1 MRSPQ
6 PFEHGSFFHLELSMG
21 GTHAPWIPAGASW
34 FGTAR
39 DALRAIVQDS
49 RGPRIRR
56 LLLPTY
62 YCHDV
67 TDALRDSLDID
78 FYPDGP
84 RDEPHTLELRDDEAA
99 IAVDYFGAPHH
110 LEVVGGTMI
119 RDATHDPLLPHPGD
133 RLADFVIASLRKT
146 LPVPDGA
153 LVWSEAGRTPPASPP
168 PTREHLEAVTHLITG
183 MTLKL
188 AYLQGF
194 AMEKDAFLQPL
205 RSGETALGPNVALS
219 GVSELTRHL
228 ATAMD
233 VHGWLE
239 RRQQNQRRFADAFGS
254 SAGGFRLLDHPAF
267 AILLAPGHEARD
279 RARQALI
286 RSGIYPAILWEQP
299 RPTTPHDHLDL
310 ADRILVLHVDGRY
323 GPEETDRMASAVRAV
338 AHQGGA
344 ADEG

>member
-1 MRSPQ
+1 LRNPQ
-6 PFEHGSFFHLELSMG
+6 PFEHGSFFHLDLSMG
-21 GTHAPWIPAGASW
+21 GAGPPWVPAGASW

-49 RGPRIRR
+49 RGQRIRR

-67 TDALRDSLDID
+67 TDALRDSLDIG

-119 RDATHDPLLPHPGD
+119 RDATHDPLLQHPGD
-133 RLADFVIASLRKT
+133 RLADFVVASLRKT

-153 LVWSEAGRTPPASPP
+153 LVWSEAGRIPPASPP
-168 PTREHLEAVTHLITG
+168 PTRAHLEAVARFTTG

-194 AMEKDAFLQPL
+194 AVEKDAFLQTL
-205 RSGETALGPNVALS
+205 CSGETALGAGVALS
-219 GVSELTRHL
+219 GVSELARHL

-233 VHGWLE
+233 VHGWLG
-239 RRQQNQRRFADAFGS
+239 RRQQNHRTFTKVFGPS
-254 SAGGFRLLDHPAF
+254 VRGFRLLDHPAF

-299 RPTTPHDHLDL
+299 RPTTPRDQLEL
-310 ADRILVLHVDGRY
+310 ADRIIVLHVDGRY
-323 GPEETDRMASAVRAV
+323 SPKETDRMASAVRAV
-338 AHQGGA
+338 AHQVGV

>member
-1 MRSPQ
+1 LNSPQ
-6 PFEHGSFFHLELSMG
+6 PFEHGSFFHLDLSMG
-21 GTHAPWIPAGASW
+21 GAHAPWTPVEASW

-39 DALRAIVQDS
+39 DALRAIVQES
-49 RGPRIRR
+49 SGPRIRR

-67 TDALRDSLDID
+67 TGALRHSLDIG

-84 RDEPHTLELRDDEAA
+84 RDEPHTLKLCDDEGA
-99 IAVDYFGAPHH
+99 IAVDYFGAPHQ
-110 LEVVGGTMI
+110 LEVVGGTLI
-119 RDATHDPLLPHPGD
+119 RDATHDPLLSHPGE
-133 RLADFVIASLRKT
+133 RPADFVIASLRKT

-153 LVWSEAGRTPPASPP
+153 LVWSESGRTPPASPL
-168 PTREHLEAVTHLITG
+168 PTREHLAAVARLTTG
-183 MTLKL
+183 MMLKL

-194 AMEKDAFLQPL
+194 AVEKDAFLEPL
-205 RSGETALGPNVALS
+205 RSGEAALGAGVALS

-233 VHGWLE
+233 VPSWLGR
-239 RRQQNQRRFADAFGS
+239 RRQNHRTFTEVFGPS
-254 SAGGFRLLDHPAF
+254 REGFRLLEHPAF
-267 AILLAPGHEARD
+267 AVIVSPRHGARD

-299 RPTTPHDHLDL
+299 RATTPRHQLDL

-323 GPEETDRMASAVRAV
+323 SPEETGRMARAVRAV
-338 AHQGGA
+338 AHQVGD